1 MRSILLFISLLYSF
15 SLLGQSI
22 TITSPT
28 EGVELH
34 PFRETVDITI
44 DVQNFNVANGTGDG
58 HIHWTVQENG
68 GALDVQPMKYDT
80 NVEEVDTSPGNAYT
94 VYMELVDNS
103 HNPINPAVNATINFT
118 VASFIELQFVDF
130 TGLRSSVATNGAGYY
145 FIIDSNV
152 FRVTHT
158 DYTTNRLWMEDP
170 DTSNDP
176 EITGM
181 LIYDQFGVFQNS
193 YNPRDIVLIGDF
205 GFKIENN
212 NGILTL
218 IPITA
223 MRQTIVTGEPEAP
236 QLVTINEFIANHEDY
251 ESELIELQN
260 VTFDEG
266 NGAANFSAGAI
277 YHVTDGSMNT
287 VIKRTDFSTADYI
300 GQLIPSTQLPSLLA
314 IGGENNGTPEI
325 YVRNLS
331 DLTLGIEDFK
341 PNNTLV
347 AYPNPTSNGE
357 FMIKSSNHNEKS
369 IEIYTLLGQRI
380 YKNLVLDNELIN
392 VSYLNSGVYI
402 LKINEGVKITS
413 LKLIIE

>member
-1 MRSILLFISLLYSF
+1 MRSILLFVSLLFSSF
-15 SLLGQSI
+15 LFCQSL

-28 EGVELH
+28 EGEELH
-34 PFRETVDITI
+34 PFSSGVDITI
-44 DVQNFNVANGTGDG
+44 DVQGFNVANGTGDG

-68 GALDVQPMKYDT
+68 GTPEVQPMKYDT

-94 VYMELVDNS
+94 VYMELVDNN
-103 HNPINPAVNATINFT
+103 HTPIIPAVNATINFT
-118 VASFIELQFVDF
+118 VASFIVLEFADF
-130 TGLRSSVATNGAGYY
+130 TGLRSSVAGNGTGYY
-145 FIIDSNV
+145 AFEQTNV
-152 FRVTHT
+152 FRITHT
-158 DYTTNRLWMEDP
+158 DYTTNRIWMEDP
-170 DTSNDP
+170 DTAVDP

-181 LIYDQFGVFQNS
+181 LIYDQFGVFQNP
-193 YNPRDIVLIGDF
+193 YNPRDIVLLEEF
-205 GFKIENN
+205 GFKIEIN
-212 NGILTL
+212 NGVMTL
-218 IPITA
+218 IPITL
-223 MRQTIVTGEPEAP
+223 MSTTLLTGEPEAP
-236 QLVTINEFIANHEDY
+236 QLVTINDFIANHEDY
-251 ESELIELQN
+251 ESVLIELQN
-260 VTFDEG
+260 VTFDDGDEV
-266 NGAANFSAGAI
+266 AIFSAGAN
-277 YHVTDGSMNT
+277 YNVTDGSMNT

-331 DLTLGIEDFK
+331 DMTLGIEDFNL
-341 PNNTLV
+341 NNTLV

-380 YKNLVLDNELIN
+380 YKNLVLNNELIN

-402 LKINEGVKITS
+402 LKIKEGAKITS